1 MIQTDNREVQGEF
14 LTQREYIVYKLL
26 IFLPAIDKT
35 EYVWYYII
43 KERPKKYIYKD
54 IQWWKPG
61 DAIRNHYIDKV
72 GIIFYEFPSWEEMT
86 NVVNNIKNYASSM
99 CVNKRRF
106 EGFEKI

>member
-43 KERPKKYIYKD
+43 KERLGVGAFGVVFK
-54 IQWWKPG
+54 
-61 DAIRNHYIDKV
+61 
-72 GIIFYEFPSWEEMT
+72 GII
-86 NVVNNIKNYASSM
+86 KNKLIISGQKTIE
-99 CVNKRRF
+99 KRS
-106 EGFEKI
+106 IM